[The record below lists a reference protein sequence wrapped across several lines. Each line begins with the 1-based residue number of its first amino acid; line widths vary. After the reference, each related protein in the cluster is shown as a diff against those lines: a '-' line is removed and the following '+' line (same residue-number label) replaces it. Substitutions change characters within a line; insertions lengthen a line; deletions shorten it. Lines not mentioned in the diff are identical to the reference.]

1 MKLTKQVK
9 TKKAKKL
16 TTYLQSKVDDKETVT
31 RKAQSL
37 SDAEKDEIQG
47 VVLRELM
54 ISARGR
60 IAMLEEV
67 LGRKVTIVTN
77 VPMSETDTRIFSM
90 ELK

>member
-1 MKLTKQVK
+1 
-9 TKKAKKL
+9 
-16 TTYLQSKVDDKETVT
+16 
-31 RKAQSL
+31 
-37 SDAEKDEIQG
+37 
-47 VVLRELM
+47 M